1 MKRFDIAIKVI
12 QDEIYRVIGKV
23 ATAAVEKGQDPSYAV
38 RAQKAKNLKQAI
50 EILSNHEKNK
60 SV

>member
-1 MKRFDIAIKVI
+1 MKRFDVAIKVI

-23 ATAAVEKGQDPSYAV
+23 ATDAVDKGHNPSYAM
-38 RAQKAKNLKQAI
+38 RIQKAKNLKEAI
-50 EILSNHEKNK
+50 EVLLNHKRNK

>member
-1 MKRFDIAIKVI
+1 MKRFDAAIKVI

-23 ATAAVEKGQDPSYAV
+23 ANDAVDKGHNPSYATRV
-38 RAQKAKNLKQAI
+38 TKAKHLKEALG
-50 EILSNHEKNK
+50 ILLDHERNK